1 MSSFSIARLSLVL
14 LLATSPFSSEALTHA
29 VAVRATVPSEASKAV
44 DRSFTGFAFE
54 QSSFYNYS
62 FDAQGKP
69 NAFSQNLVDA
79 VLSRTG
85 GTPLLRVGGTSGDHG
100 RYDASQKNATNYPA
114 TEYGPQTKIS
124 GNRLAIGP
132 PFFQAFKSWPGAK
145 FELMVPFYNTT
156 FSRSVEW
163 ARAGVGQIGIDN
175 LYALELGNEPT
186 FYPWFSIKE
195 YVRRYQSLQARLI
208 AAIPSLADRRIF
220 QAFDTASYSAGDLA
234 TKPAFQDGLDANASS
249 IRQVAYHYYQNQ
261 HGVADF
267 AALQDYIRHTATKS
281 NITNF
286 LADIRYL
293 NGSHPAI
300 GFAFTET
307 GYSVGG
313 SGGNDH
319 IRTNNF
325 ASALWSLDFQ
335 LCALSM
341 GVSRVNWQ
349 QILRSDLQMW
359 RPVATSLGEP
369 RVTAHFYSQPFV
381 ADFIGR
387 SGKTRV
393 VELDV
398 GTPQSG
404 LYAAY
409 AAYDDGKLAR
419 VALLNLEL
427 WDSQRNSSS
436 GGRPEARFSL
446 TGLLG
451 TGSNLTVHHLTAD
464 KGALAHENVT
474 YSGLEWSWASQG
486 KQKKVKND
494 SKMLEINSTE
504 VDIMV
509 KATQAV
515 LLEIR

>member
-1 MSSFSIARLSLVL
+1 MHFSALVRSSLVL
-14 LLATSPFSSEALTHA
+14 LLGIGPFSSQALTHT
-29 VAVRATVPSEASKAV
+29 VHIPATVPSNASKVV
-44 DRSFTGFAFE
+44 DQSFTGFAFE

-62 FDAQGKP
+62 FDAQGNP
-69 NAFSQNLVDA
+69 NEFSQNLVDA

-114 TEYGPQTKIS
+114 TKFGPQTKVS
-124 GNRLAIGP
+124 GNRLVIGP
-132 PFFQAFKSWPGAK
+132 SFFKAFKNWPGAK

-156 FSRSVEW
+156 FSHSVEW
-163 ARAGVGQIGIDN
+163 ARAGVNQIGIDN
-175 LYALELGNEPT
+175 LYALEIGNEPT

-195 YVRRYQSLQARLI
+195 YVKRYQSLQARLI
-208 AAIPSLADRRIF
+208 AAIPSLADKRIF
-220 QAFDTASYSAGDLA
+220 QAFDTASYAAGDLT
-234 TKPAFQDGLDANASS
+234 TKPAFQDGLNANATS
-249 IRQVAYHYYQNQ
+249 IKQ

-267 AALQDYIRHTATKS
+267 VALQNYIRHTATKS

-286 LADIRYL
+286 LPNIKFL
-293 NGSHPAI
+293 KENHPAI
-300 GFAFTET
+300 GFAFTDT

-319 IRTNNF
+319 IKTNNF

-335 LCALSM
+335 LCAMSM
-341 GVSRVNWQ
+341 GVSRINWQ

-359 RPVATSLGEP
+359 RPVKTSLGGP

-381 ADFIGR
+381 ADFIGK

-393 VELDV
+393 VELGI
-398 GTPQSG
+398 GTSQNG
-404 LYAAY
+404 LYAGY

-427 WDSQRNSSS
+427 WDSQRSS
-436 GGRPEARFSL
+436 GDRPQAKFSMS
-446 TGLLG
+446 GLWG
-451 TGSNLTVHHLTAD
+451 TGSNITVHHLNAD
-464 KGALAHENVT
+464 NGALAQQNVT
-474 YSGLEWSWASQG
+474 YAGLEWTWASRG
-486 KQKKVKND
+486 KQKKVKDD
-494 SKMLEINSTE
+494 SKVLEISGAE
-504 VDIMV
+504 VDVVV

>member
-1 MSSFSIARLSLVL
+1 MPSSSIARLSLVL
-14 LLATSPFSSEALTHA
+14 LLGIGPFSSEAVTTHT
-29 VAVRATVPSEASKAV
+29 VQIQATVPSEASKTV

-69 NAFSQNLVDA
+69 NEFSQNLVNA

-114 TEYGPQTKIS
+114 TKYGPQTKIT
-124 GNRLAIGP
+124 GNRLVIGP
-132 PFFQAFKSWPGAK
+132 SFFKAFKNWPGAK
-145 FELMVPFYNTT
+145 FEFMVPFQNTT
-156 FSRSVEW
+156 FSHSVEW
-163 ARAGVGQIGIDN
+163 ARAGMDQIGIDN
-175 LYALELGNEPT
+175 LYTLELGNEPT

-195 YVRRYQSLQARLI
+195 YVARYQSLQARLI
-208 AAIPSLADRRIF
+208 AAIPSLADKRIF
-220 QAFDTASYSAGDLA
+220 QAFDTASYSAGDLTA
-234 TKPAFQDGLDANASS
+234 KPAFQDGLNANASS
-249 IRQVAYHYYQNQ
+249 IKQVAYHYYQNQ
-261 HGVADF
+261 HGVTDF
-267 AALQDYIRHTATKS
+267 AALQNYIRHTATKS

-286 LADIRYL
+286 LPNIRYL
-293 NGSHPAI
+293 EDNHSAI

-313 SGGNDH
+313 SDGNVH

-341 GVSRVNWQ
+341 NVSRINWQ

-359 RPVATSLGEP
+359 RPVKTSLGEP

-381 ADFIGR
+381 ADFIGKT
-387 SGKTRV
+387 GKTRV
-393 VELDV
+393 FELDI
-398 GTPQSG
+398 GTPQNG
-404 LYAAY
+404 LYAGY

-427 WDSQRNSSS
+427 WDSQSSS
-436 GGRPEARFSL
+436 GGRSEAKFSL
-446 TGLLG
+446 SGLSG
-451 TGSNLTVHHLTAD
+451 AGSNITVHHLNAD
-464 KGALAHENVT
+464 NGALAQENVT
-474 YSGLEWSWASQG
+474 YSGLEWTWASLG
-486 KQKKVKND
+486 KQKKVKDD
-494 SKMLEINSTE
+494 SKVLEINGK
-504 VDIMV
+504 VDVIV

-515 LLEIR
+515 LLVIQ

>member
-1 MSSFSIARLSLVL
+1 MPSSSSIAHLSLAL
-14 LLATSPFSSEALTHA
+14 LLGISPFSSEALTHN
-29 VAVRATVPSEASKAV
+29 VTIQTTVPSEASKVV

-69 NAFSQNLVDA
+69 NEFSQNLVDA

-100 RYDASQKNATNYPA
+100 RFNASQKNATNYPA
-114 TEYGPQTKIS
+114 TQYGPQTKIS

-132 PFFQAFKSWPGAK
+132 SFFKAFNNWPGAK

-156 FSRSVEW
+156 FSHSVEW
-163 ARAGVGQIGIDN
+163 ARAGIDQIGIDN

-195 YVRRYQSLQARLI
+195 YVKRFRSLQARLI
-208 AAIPSLADRRIF
+208 AAAPSLGDKRIF
-220 QAFDTASYSAGDLA
+220 QAFDTASYAAGDLT
-234 TKPAFQDGLDANASS
+234 TKPAFQDGLNANASS
-249 IRQVAYHYYQNQ
+249 IKQVAYHYYQNQ

-267 AALQDYIRHTATKS
+267 AAFQEYIRHTATKS
-281 NITNF
+281 NLTNF
-286 LADIRYL
+286 LPNIKYL
-293 NGSHPAI
+293 EENHSAI

-307 GYSVGG
+307 GYTVGG

-319 IRTNNF
+319 IETNNF

-335 LCALSM
+335 LCAMSM
-341 GVSRVNWQ
+341 NVSRVNWQ

-359 RPVATSLGEP
+359 RPVNTSLGAP
-369 RVTAHFYSQPFV
+369 RVTPHFYSQPFV
-381 ADFIGR
+381 ADFIGK

-393 VELDV
+393 VELDI
-398 GTPQSG
+398 GTPQNG
-404 LYAAY
+404 LYSGY

-427 WDSQRNSSS
+427 WDSRRSS
-436 GGRPEARFSL
+436 GSRPKATFSL
-446 TGLLG
+446 PKLVGA
-451 TGSNLTVHHLTAD
+451 GSNITVHHLTAD
-464 KGALAHENVT
+464 NGALAQENLT
-474 YSGLEWSWASQG
+474 YSGLEWTWASRG
-486 KQKKVKND
+486 KQRKVKDD
-494 SKMLEINSTE
+494 SKVLEINGTE
-504 VDIMV
+504 INIMV
-509 KATQAV
+509 NATQAV